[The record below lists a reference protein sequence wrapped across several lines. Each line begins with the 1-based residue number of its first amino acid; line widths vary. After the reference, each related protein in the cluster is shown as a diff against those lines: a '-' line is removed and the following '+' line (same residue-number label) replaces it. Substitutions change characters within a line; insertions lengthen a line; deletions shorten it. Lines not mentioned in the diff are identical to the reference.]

1 MKKKQITFDKKLS
14 LDKLT
19 IAKLDDEQASAIEG
33 GVILSITCRKTKAV
47 EGDSEESCLACSCG

>member
-19 IAKLDDEQASAIEG
+19 VAKLDDEQSISVEG
-33 GVILSITCRKTKAV
+33 GKTFSITCNKAV
-47 EGDSEESCLACSCG
+47 AEESDVEASCIACSCN